1 MALNRRYLA
10 GLIAASLLSIA
21 SLAVAQVL
29 PVPQLQSLGQTDL
42 VQVIPQGQPSAQNV
56 YATPGAVAGV
66 LQYSQQTPLTAFTI
80 TPPAHTSFL
89 YLTPAGTLATG
100 TLTMEAAPSDGQNF
114 CLLDT
119 QTQTAIT
126 IAGNTGQTIGGLA
139 ALTALVAGTKYCY
152 FYNKGTATW
161 YRIQ

>member
-1 MALNRRYLA
+1 MFKRLLL
-10 GLIAASLLSIA
+10 GISLSAA
-21 SLAVAQVL
+21 LAVAAAAQTIS
-29 PVPQLQSLGQTDL
+29 VPQVQSMGQNDL
-42 VQVIPQGQPSAQNV
+42 VQVVPGGLPSAQEV
-56 YATPGAVAGV
+56 FATPGAIGGV

-80 TPPAHTSFL
+80 TVPNATSFL

-100 TLTMEAAPSDGQNF
+100 TLTMEAAPVSDGQKF

-126 IAGNTGQTIGGLA
+126 IAANTGQSLGGLA
-139 ALTALVAGTKYCY
+139 NPTALVAGTTYCW
-152 FYNKGTATW
+152 FYNAQTATW